1 MSTILKAYGVV
12 LALLSCRPC
21 EPIMIR
27 TVPVTAGLI
36 SFTLLFAGC
45 GGGGSGGFAY
55 PGPDGGTAGDGGDG
69 VVIVRTPAFSYA
81 NASGI
86 WSMKS
91 QYDAEK
97 AGQWPS

>member
-1 MSTILKAYGVV
+1 MGLERNRFHRRLMSTILKAYGVV

-45 GGGGSGGFAY
+45 GGGGSGGSSEAQ
-55 PGPDGGTAGDGGDG
+55 PDLSGVIDIESGT
-69 VVIVRTPAFSYA
+69 R
-81 NASGI
+81 
-86 WSMKS
+86 
-91 QYDAEK
+91 
-97 AGQWPS
+97 